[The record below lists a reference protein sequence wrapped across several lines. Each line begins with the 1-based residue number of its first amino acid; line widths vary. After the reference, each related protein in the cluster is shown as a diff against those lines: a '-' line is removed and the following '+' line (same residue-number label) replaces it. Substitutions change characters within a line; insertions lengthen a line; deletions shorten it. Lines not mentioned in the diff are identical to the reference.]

1 MELYFFSYWQ
11 IPENKKTL
19 HYSCLLLSTYFLK
32 ILCYS
37 FWIPQILCYKILL
50 DLGFFHIDI
59 LYNVQY
65 ILPMHHCKVKSFI
78 HGRNINLT
86 DSRYAIKFD
95 VCNIYFPLEKI
106 EPLYLFHHAISTL
119 KSHMLLTIVEYGHKM
134 NWSFSWG
141 GLLRVFSGVFL
152 MSE

>member
-106 EPLYLFHHAISTL
+106 EPLYLFHHAISTSCICFF
-119 KSHMLLTIVEYGHKM
+119 SHSKVMVIQ
-134 NWSFSWG
+134 
-141 GLLRVFSGVFL
+141 RIGVFP
-152 MSE
+152 EFFQGYFWWVNKH